1 MPDAE
6 GHPFVEDMELG
17 AIFAAL
23 ADPLRRRVVQ
33 ILACE
38 AQDDTRLCNSFGLP
52 VSKATR
58 THHFRILREA
68 GLIRQTDL
76 GNGRSNRLR
85 REELEAR
92 FPGLIALVLAGGEA
106 AVAPLCVSASAEP
119 DTR

>member
-6 GHPFVEDMELG
+6 GHPFAEEMELG

-38 AQDDTRLCNSFGLP
+38 ARDGTRLCNSFGLP

-92 FPGLIALVLAGGEA
+92 FPGLVALVLAGSETSVVTLRASTAAEA
-106 AVAPLCVSASAEP
+106 
-119 DTR
+119 DTC

>member
-1 MPDAE
+1 MPDAD
-6 GHPFVEDMELG
+6 GHPFADEMELG

-23 ADPLRRRVVQ
+23 ADPMRRRVVH

-38 AQDDTRLCNSFGLP
+38 AADGTRLCNSFGLP

-92 FPGLIALVLAGGEA
+92 FPGLIALVLSGSDE
-106 AVAPLCVSASAEP
+106 VSAPSGTNAAPKP